1 MRLFDLHCDT
11 LYRSVMENKGLLRN
25 DFHISLLKG
34 CEFDSWIECFAVWI
48 SDDLTGQE
56 ASDLFD
62 VAVRKFKEEQN
73 LNSEH
78 IKQVKNINEHNEV
91 NNKGK
96 CTAIL
101 TLEGSKALNG
111 DVNRVKYMKECGVK
125 VITLTW
131 NGDCDIGSGCKVLN
145 PNGLT
150 NFGRDAISL
159 MNEYSIIPDVSH
171 ASDRLF
177 YDVANFSKK
186 PIIATHSNSRS
197 VCSNIRNLTDD
208 QFKIIRSMGGIV
220 GINFCKDFLNDNGSA
235 DFSDIRKHVEHFL
248 SLSGENTL
256 CIGSDFDGAEMPD
269 CIKGIESILSIYN
282 YFLECGYNESVL
294 DNIFFNNAYKFF
306 SNY

>member
-11 LYRSVMENKGLLRN
+11 LYRSVMENKGLLKN

-34 CEFDSWIECFAVWI
+34 HEFDSWVECFAVWI

-62 VAVRKFKEEQN
+62 NAVRKLKEEQN
-73 LNSEH
+73 LNPEYV
-78 IKQVKNINEHNEV
+78 KQVENLNEYQGINS
-91 NNKGK
+91 KGK

-111 DVNRVKYMKECGVK
+111 DLNRVKYMKKCGVK

-150 NFGRDAISL
+150 GFGRDAISL
-159 MNEYSIIPDVSH
+159 MNEYDIIPDVSH
-171 ASDRLF
+171 ASDKLF
-177 YDVANFSKK
+177 YDVVNFSKR

-197 VCSNIRNLTDD
+197 VCNNIRNLSDD
-208 QFKIIRSMGGIV
+208 QFKTIRSMGGIV
-220 GINFCKDFLNDNGSA
+220 GINFCKDFLNDNGNA
-235 DFSDIRKHVEHFL
+235 NFSDIRKHVEHFL

-256 CIGSDFDGAEMPD
+256 CIGSDFDGTDMPE
-269 CIKGIESILSIYN
+269 GIEDIGSVLPLYN
-282 YFLECGYNESVL
+282 YFLECGYSKFLL
-294 DNIFFNNAYKFF
+294 DDMFFNNAYKFF